1 MKDFKKKIEFCR
13 FAFVTCVKT
22 LIKLRFFLRG
32 VSFDKESYLDQLKT
46 RSNNYHYYLNNRLD
60 YYIHNH
66 HLSYYD
72 NYYLIWICLLIF
84 RAYQYI

>member
-46 RSNNYHYYLNNRLD
+46 RSY
-60 YYIHNH
+60 
-66 HLSYYD
+66 
-72 NYYLIWICLLIF
+72 
-84 RAYQYI
+84 